1 VEVQPA
7 PGAPSRAIA
16 VTLPVEIDVA
26 NADRIGEELYSAC
39 GTGAPVVVADMA
51 ATTFC
56 DSTGL
61 RALAAVH
68 KRAAASGTELRLAV
82 PCAALRR
89 TFAARGLAIPI
100 FPRLDAALRLEP
112 WAGTYRWWPGLTME

>member
-1 VEVQPA
+1 M

-16 VTLPVEIDVA
+16 VTLPAEIDVA

-39 GTGAPVVVADMA
+39 GTGVLVVVADMT

-56 DSTGL
+56 DSTAL
-61 RALAAVH
+61 RALAGVH
-68 KRAAASGTELRLAV
+68 KWAAANGTELRLAV

-89 TFAARGLAIPI
+89 AFAVRGLAVPI
-100 FPRLDAALRLEP
+100 FPRLDAALRLEA
-112 WAGTYRWWPGLTME
+112 WAGMHRWWPGLTME

>member
-1 VEVQPA
+1 V
-7 PGAPSRAIA
+7 PGVSSRAIA
-16 VTLPVEIDVA
+16 VTLPAEIDVA
-26 NADRIGEELYSAC
+26 NADRIGEELCSAC
-39 GTGAPVVVADMA
+39 VTGAPVVVADMT

-61 RALAAVH
+61 RALAGVH

-89 TFAARGLAIPI
+89 AFIQRGLAVPI
-100 FPRLDAALRLEP
+100 FPRLEAALRLEP
-112 WAGTYRWWPGLTME
+112 WAGMHRWWPGLTME